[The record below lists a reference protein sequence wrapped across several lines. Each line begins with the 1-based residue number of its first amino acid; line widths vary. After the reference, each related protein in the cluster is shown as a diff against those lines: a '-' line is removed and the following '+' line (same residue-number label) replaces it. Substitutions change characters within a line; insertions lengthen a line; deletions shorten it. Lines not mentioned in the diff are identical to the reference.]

1 MLQVR
6 SKHVRL
12 LDLERLRHF
21 AEVPHM
27 REDCS
32 PLGPCLSLVLDERLM
47 RHIPDADDAGGLN
60 DMLAAC
66 PCPVIGIASAHD
78 NAFPAVACDAVVS
91 SEIELNG
98 ILANIENAP
107 LAAASLVQVLR
118 AVGSMPTADA
128 LNLESFAYASLQ
140 AGPEFRDWLGAKGA
154 NTDVAASNDGPPILI
169 QRTAARLELRLNRPA
184 NRNALS
190 VELRDA
196 LCEALQLVLSDRTIA
211 HVSIAGEGRCFSIG
225 GDLTEFGS
233 VPDPATGH
241 AVRSIRMP
249 ARLLADCAERVE
261 FRLHGACI
269 GAGME
274 LPAFA
279 HMVTATKTAFFQLP
293 EIKFG
298 LIPGAGGCVSTT
310 RRIGRQRT
318 AFLGLS
324 ARRISAGTALRWG
337 LVDAL
342 SG

>member
-1 MLQVR
+1 MLQAR

-12 LDLERLRHF
+12 LDLEQLRRL
-21 AEVPHM
+21 AEIPGT

-32 PLGPCLSLVLDERLM
+32 PLGPCLNLVLDERLM
-47 RHIPDADDAGGLN
+47 RQIPEAADAGWLN
-60 DMLAAC
+60 TVLAAR
-66 PCPVIGIASAHD
+66 PCPVIGIAPAHD
-78 NAFPAVACDAVVS
+78 NACPAVACDAVAS
-91 SEIELNG
+91 SEVELNG
-98 ILANIENAP
+98 MLANIENTP

-118 AVGSMPTADA
+118 AVAPMRIADA
-128 LNLESFAYASLQ
+128 FNLESFAYASLQ
-140 AGPEFRDWLGAKGA
+140 AGPEFQAWLGA
-154 NTDVAASNDGPPILI
+154 NRTSTDVSASKDGPPILI
-169 QRTAARLELRLNRPA
+169 QRTAGALELRLNRPA

-196 LCEALQLVLSDRTIA
+196 LCEALQLVLSDQTIA

-225 GDLTEFGS
+225 GDLKEFGTT
-233 VPDPATGH
+233 PDPATGH
-241 AVRSIRMP
+241 AIRSIRMP

-269 GAGME
+269 GAGVE

-279 HMVTATKTAFFQLP
+279 RIVTATKTAFFQLP

-298 LIPGAGGCVSTT
+298 LIPGAGGCVSIT

-324 ARRISAGTALRWG
+324 GRRISAGTALRWG